1 MIIVLRPDASEEQF
15 KQLVDK
21 IESQGLRVH
30 VSKGTER
37 TIIGAIGDERILQNL
52 SIDAMPGVENVLPIL
67 KPYKL
72 ASRDFH
78 PEKSKIKVRDVVIGG
93 DEVIVAG
100 GPCSVETGDSLI
112 KTAMAVKAAGGKML
126 RAGAF
131 KPRTSP
137 YDFQGLGEDG
147 LKILD
152 EARSATG
159 LPFIT
164 EVMETR
170 TVDLVYQY
178 ADVLQIGA
186 RNTQNYNLL
195 KEVGQTDKPV
205 LLKRGMSVSI
215 KEFMLAAEYILSEGN
230 QKVILCERGIRTF
243 ETATRNTLDIASVAV
258 LHYETHLPVWI
269 DPSHA
274 AGNWRW
280 VTPLA
285 RAAVAIGAD
294 GLIVEVHVKPENAW
308 SDGAQS
314 LRPDK
319 FNNLMAE
326 IRRVAD
332 AIGRTVA
339 QGENA

>member
-1 MIIVLRPDASEEQF
+1 MIIVLRFDASEEQY

-78 PEKSKIKVRDVVIGG
+78 PEKSKIQVRDVVIGG

-100 GPCSVETGDSLI
+100 GPCSVETGDSLL

-170 TVDLVYQY
+170 TVELVYQY

-308 SDGAQS
+308 SDGAQT

-319 FNNLMAE
+319 FSNLMAE
-326 IRRVAD
+326 IRKVAE

-339 QGENA
+339 PGESA